1 MFLEKH
7 LKKIKLLITDVD
19 GVMTDCGM
27 YYSES
32 GDEFKK
38 FNTRDGMA
46 IQLLRE
52 HGIKTAIITREN
64 TKIVERRAQ
73 KLNID
78 YLFQGIDDKLVT
90 LEYLKKECSFDYSE
104 IAYIGDDINDLSILK
119 KVGFSFCPND
129 AVDDVK
135 KVCIA
140 IAKQN
145 GGNGVIREFY
155 ELMKHFNF
163 EDDGKTQLVGQ
174 AY

>member
-1 MFLEKH
+1 MSLGQH

-52 HGIKTAIITREN
+52 HGIKTAIITKEN
-64 TKIVERRAQ
+64 TKIVERRAK

-78 YLFQGIDDKLVT
+78 YLFQGIADKLVI
-90 LEYLKKECSFDYSE
+90 LEYIRKEHGFDYSE
-104 IAYIGDDINDLSILK
+104 VAYIGDDINDMSILK
-119 KVGFSFCPND
+119 KVGFSFCPNN
-129 AVDDVK
+129 AVDEVK
-135 KVCIA
+135 KVCMA

-145 GGNGVIREFY
+145 GGDGVIREFY
-155 ELMKHFNF
+155 DLMKHFNF
-163 EDDGKTQLVGQ
+163 EDNEKMQQ
-174 AY
+174 Q